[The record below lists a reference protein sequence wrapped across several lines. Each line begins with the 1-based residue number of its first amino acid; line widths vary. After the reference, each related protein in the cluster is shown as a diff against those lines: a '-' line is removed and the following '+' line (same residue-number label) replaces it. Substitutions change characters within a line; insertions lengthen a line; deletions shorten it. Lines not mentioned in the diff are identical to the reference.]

1 MERNIYEKINNFY
14 VKIKYNDLIK
24 NKDIII
30 QTFKFLLIITN
41 RINNDNDL
49 NNLYLNHIIIKL
61 IDKKINLNICPNI
74 IYLIEYICS
83 IDNFNKNNYFYINLN
98 KILANIILS
107 VIYKYK

>member
-83 IDNFNKNNYFYINLN
+83 IDNFSFFCFLGLFEK
-98 KILANIILS
+98 KVLS
-107 VIYKYK
+107 FFSFLLSG